1 VRGRIVLFL
10 PALGRFRAAPVAVAV
25 LAALALAACGSGSS
39 GSPSTVT
46 VASPSPAAGA
56 LDMALLSH
64 LDLATLAQAPAAGHE
79 VEGTQVAALSA
90 AGNWGYT
97 TAGGRRFA
105 LTGLSTGTSIVEVTD
120 PARPRN
126 VALVTGPESQWREI
140 RTYGEY
146 VYTTTEAPWGL
157 DIISMKDPDHPR
169 RIQTWNKTFRTAH
182 SLWIDT
188 DRGLLFVNG
197 ANGRA
202 GGMRVLDIGSNPED
216 PSEVG
221 AFTDFYIHDSY
232 SRGNVLFASAIS
244 DGVEVLLDV
253 TDPRRI
259 RETTRFFTGG
269 RFTHNSWLTRDGR
282 YLFTT
287 DERSGMPVEGWDIT
301 TPTAPRKVTQF
312 IANPAAIAH
321 NVMIDGD
328 RLLVSHYTEGVYL
341 LDIRNPEQPRVIG
354 SYDTF
359 PGPSGGFNG
368 AWGAYVFPASNLIVA
383 SDISG
388 GLFVLA
394 YTGP

>member
-1 VRGRIVLFL
+1 MRAGVRFL
-10 PALGRFRAAPVAVAV
+10 APLDRSRAVALAAGL
-25 LAALALAACGSGSS
+25 LAALLLEGCGSGSS
-39 GSPSTVT
+39 GTPSSVT
-46 VASPSPAAGA
+46 VASPSPAAGS
-56 LDMALLSH
+56 LNMALLAH
-64 LDLATLAQAPAAGHE
+64 VDLATLAQAPPVSRESETAAPA
-79 VEGTQVAALSA
+79 VLSA

-97 TAGGRRFA
+97 TASGRRFA

-120 PARPRN
+120 PAHPRN
-126 VALVTGPESQWREI
+126 VALVTGPDSPWREI

-157 DIISMKDPDHPR
+157 DIISMKDPDHPVR
-169 RIQTWNKTFRTAH
+169 VQTWSKTFRTAH

-188 DRGLLFVNG
+188 DRGLLF
-197 ANGRA
+197 ANGSNGRT
-202 GGMRVLDIGSNPED
+202 GGMRILDIGSNPED
-216 PSEVG
+216 PTEVG

-232 SRGNVLFASAIS
+232 TRGNVLFASAIN
-244 DGVEVLLDV
+244 DGIEVLLDV
-253 TDPRRI
+253 SDPRRI
-259 RETTRFFTGG
+259 REIARFFTGG
-269 RFTHNSWLTRDGR
+269 RFTHNSWVTRDGR

-287 DERSGMPVEGWDIT
+287 DERTGMPVEGWDIT
-301 TPTAPRKVTQF
+301 NPAAPRKVTQF

-321 NVMIDGD
+321 NVLIDGD

-359 PGPSGGFNG
+359 PGASGGFNG
-368 AWGAYVFPASNLIVA
+368 TWGAYIFPASNLVVA

-394 YTGP
+394 YTGS

>member
-1 VRGRIVLFL
+1 MRAGVRFL
-10 PALGRFRAAPVAVAV
+10 APLDRSRAVALAAGL
-25 LAALALAACGSGSS
+25 LAALLLEGCGSGSS
-39 GSPSTVT
+39 GTPSSVT
-46 VASPSPAAGA
+46 VASPSPAAGS
-56 LDMALLSH
+56 LNMALLAH
-64 LDLATLAQAPAAGHE
+64 VDLATLAQAPPVSRESETAAPA
-79 VEGTQVAALSA
+79 VLSA

-97 TAGGRRFA
+97 TASGRRFA

-120 PARPRN
+120 PAHPRN
-126 VALVTGPESQWREI
+126 VALVTGPDSQWREI

-157 DIISMKDPDHPR
+157 DIISMKDPDHPVR
-169 RIQTWNKTFRTAH
+169 VQTWSKTFRSAH

-188 DRGLLFVNG
+188 DRGLLF
-197 ANGRA
+197 ANGSNGRT
-202 GGMRVLDIGSNPED
+202 GGMRILDIGSNPED
-216 PSEVG
+216 PTEVG

-232 SRGNVLFASAIS
+232 TRGNVLFASAIN
-244 DGVEVLLDV
+244 DGVEALLDV
-253 TDPRRI
+253 SDPRRI
-259 RETTRFFTGG
+259 REIARFFTGG
-269 RFTHNSWLTRDGR
+269 RFTHNSWVTRDGR

-287 DERSGMPVEGWDIT
+287 DERTGMPVEGWDIT
-301 TPTAPRKVTQF
+301 NPAAPRKVTQF

-321 NVMIDGD
+321 NVLIDGD

-359 PGPSGGFNG
+359 PGASGGFNG
-368 AWGAYVFPASNLIVA
+368 TWGAYIFPASNLVVA

-394 YTGP
+394 YTGS

>member
-1 VRGRIVLFL
+1 VRAGVRFL
-10 PALGRFRAAPVAVAV
+10 APLDRSRAVALAAGL
-25 LAALALAACGSGSS
+25 LAALLLEGCGSGSS
-39 GSPSTVT
+39 GTPSSVT
-46 VASPSPAAGA
+46 VASPSPAAGS
-56 LDMALLSH
+56 LNMALLAH
-64 LDLATLAQAPAAGHE
+64 VDLATLAQAPPVSRESETAAPA
-79 VEGTQVAALSA
+79 VLSA

-97 TAGGRRFA
+97 TASGRRFA

-120 PARPRN
+120 PAHPRN
-126 VALVTGPESQWREI
+126 VALVTGPDSQWREI

-157 DIISMKDPDHPR
+157 DIISMKDPDHPVR
-169 RIQTWNKTFRTAH
+169 VQTWSKTFRTAH

-188 DRGLLFVNG
+188 DRGLLF
-197 ANGRA
+197 ANGSNGRT
-202 GGMRVLDIGSNPED
+202 GGMRILDIGSNPED
-216 PSEVG
+216 PTEVG

-232 SRGNVLFASAIS
+232 TRGNVLFASAIN
-244 DGVEVLLDV
+244 DGIEALLDV
-253 TDPRRI
+253 SDPRRI
-259 RETTRFFTGG
+259 LEIARFFTGG
-269 RFTHNSWLTRDGR
+269 RFTHNSWVTRDGR

-287 DERSGMPVEGWDIT
+287 DERTGMPVEGWDIT
-301 TPTAPRKVTQF
+301 NPAAPRKVTQF

-321 NVMIDGD
+321 NVLIDGD

-359 PGPSGGFNG
+359 PGASGGFNG
-368 AWGAYVFPASNLIVA
+368 TWGAYIFPASNLVVA

-394 YTGP
+394 YTGS